1 MIPRTYDSWR
11 EHFKPSRKNFM
22 EAQHAKASTL
32 VFGEPSPMT
41 HHLCGTR
48 FGGQPPR
55 GKLLTSWWHQNAKPL
70 NPHGMR
76 WGSLLMNL
84 YWKFGVL
91 VPYLSDYFKNRF
103 IYIQNHSDFHHQ
115 IITKLGPIWQHRLHQ
130 SMAMAGCVVF
140 ALQPS
145 KADTT
150 KAKRLRWFCKTLM
163 LTSNRMNHSVLT
175 LWHAHYNRE
184 TLYPSH
190 FWIWGLSPKMPQN

>member
-140 ALQPS
+140 ALQPN
-145 KADTT
+145 
-150 KAKRLRWFCKTLM
+150 KRPTQLKLKGYVDFVNSNVDIKSHEPFC
-163 LTSNRMNHSVLT
+163 VDFV
-175 LWHAHYNRE
+175 ACP
-184 TLYPSH
+184 LYQDCLPTI
-190 FWIWGLSPKMPQN
+190 FRVRL